1 MDRETR
7 RELDR
12 LCRGYEAVLGEIRG
26 AVNDDQEFAGWHKLQ
41 TLGWE
46 LNALLPTTNHRV

>member
-7 RELDR
+7 LELDR
-12 LCRGYEAVLGEIRG
+12 LRRSYEAVLGEIRG
-26 AVNDDQEFAGWHKLQ
+26 AIGDDQELACWHKLQ

-46 LNALLPTTNHRV
+46 LNALLPTMSDRR